1 MIQFVIL
8 FSKQAK
14 TRLQKWYQGFPDKTK
29 KKLLREVMTAVLSR
43 GTKSCCFI
51 EMRGLK
57 LVYKR
62 YASLYFCCAIEEG
75 DNELLTL
82 EIIYNYVEMRGCSEG
97 NDAKFSF
104 PLCNVYSQ
112 KLR

>member
-1 MIQFVIL
+1 MIQFVTL

-14 TRLQKWYQGFPDKTK
+14 TRLQKWYQAFPDKVKKLGKYFAHFNINLQLIVSEQTK

-62 YASLYFCCAIEEG
+62 YASLYFCCAIG
-75 DNELLTL
+75 
-82 EIIYNYVEMRGCSEG
+82 
-97 NDAKFSF
+97 
-104 PLCNVYSQ
+104 
-112 KLR
+112 

>member
-1 MIQFVIL
+1 MIQFVTL

-14 TRLQKWYQGFPDKTK
+14 TRLQKWYQAFPDKVKNLATCISAPSNINLQLKLIVSEQTK

-43 GTKSCCFI
+43 GTKSCSFI

-62 YASLYFCCAIEEG
+62 YASLYFCCAIG
-75 DNELLTL
+75 
-82 EIIYNYVEMRGCSEG
+82 
-97 NDAKFSF
+97 
-104 PLCNVYSQ
+104 
-112 KLR
+112 